1 MEYVVNMNLMYIFT
15 GIGRKHYPNTI
26 REEFYW
32 NFIWNIGRLKAKA
45 LIRFPPPPQK
55 KKGLIRTELPLLFD
69 RKQIM

>member
-26 REEFYW
+26 REESFW

-45 LIRFPPPPQK
+45 LILFPPPPPYFASNVERSEVCRAEA
-55 KKGLIRTELPLLFD
+55 I
-69 RKQIM
+69 

>member
-1 MEYVVNMNLMYIFT
+1 MNLIYTFA
-15 GIGRKHYPNTI
+15 GIGGKHYPNTI
-26 REEFYW
+26 REESFLNYLL
-32 NFIWNIGRLKAKA
+32 NIGRLKAKA